1 MPLKYKFNVLEAL
14 KDKGYS
20 SYRLSTERI
29 LANCTIQRLRNGKM
43 LNADNMATLCRLL
56 EVQPGELLYYEEE
69 NANEKGIAIEH

>member
-29 LANCTIQRLRNGKM
+29 LANCTIQRLRNGEM
-43 LNADNMATLCRLL
+43 LNADNIATLCRLL
-56 EVQPGELLYYEEE
+56 EVQPGELRITKKKMQKRKIMIYD
-69 NANEKGIAIEH
+69 I